1 MRLEQGLCGALS
13 AATVMDGYVLPLTEL
28 LTYDTECMHAARSH
42 VSQAAC
48 RLLHKPIHYLPSP
61 SGNVMSLV
69 KLPFLVSGLITTYT
83 VQTPPHA
90 RVASNQRAKDVGLH
104 ERFLSTTAR
113 LNVEIIKVLRFPAMF
128 SRSIYCTPLI
138 YIRHKALTS
147 IPLLIEAAV
156 IVANRFPSTPLSRWI
171 LRIFTRGNPGV
182 VQRLV
187 LSPAFLAA
195 CVVEAAGGVF
205 RYQCY
210 RTLGRFFTLELAI
223 HDGHKLITEGPYR
236 YVRHPSYTAWST
248 GAVGVGLMSLTRGAW
263 FREAGLL
270 ETGMGRL
277 ACAFGVMYV
286 VYGMV
291 GLMVRVPSEDAMLRK
306 QFGEEWEAYAQRVPY
321 RMVPYV
327 F

>member
-1 MRLEQGLCGALS
+1 
-13 AATVMDGYVLPLTEL
+13 
-28 LTYDTECMHAARSH
+28 
-42 VSQAAC
+42 
-48 RLLHKPIHYLPSP
+48 
-61 SGNVMSLV
+61 MSLV

-113 LNVEIIKVLRFPAMF
+113 LNVEII
-128 SRSIYCTPLI
+128 
-138 YIRHKALTS
+138 KALTS

-195 CVVEAAGGVF
+195 CVVGAAGGVF